1 MFAPPQPW
9 QIETREHYARPAGR
23 AIAAL
28 ERPAAGAIIA
38 AMTVETPTETPHIL
52 VVDDD
57 KRLRE
62 LLRKYLTEQ
71 GFRVTVATDAVDARR
86 KLDGLA
92 FDLLVLDIMM
102 PGESGLELTRALR
115 EKDGVPILLLTAMGE
130 PEDRIAGL
138 ETGADD
144 YLAKPFEPRE
154 LVLRIRTILRRVPPE
169 APTSRRELRFG
180 AFSFDLDRRTLRRGS
195 QEIRLTGGEAEL
207 LAALAAAPGQALSRE
222 ALGLQARLG
231 QGADAPAD
239 PAGGSRMVDVQMT
252 RLRRKIEADPRF
264 PRYLQTV
271 RGRGYMLQTD

>member
-1 MFAPPQPW
+1 V
-9 QIETREHYARPAGR
+9 
-23 AIAAL
+23 L
-28 ERPAAGAIIA
+28 ERAAAGAIIA
-38 AMTVETPTETPHIL
+38 AMTVEIPAEAPHIL

-71 GFRVTVATDAVDARR
+71 GFRVTVASDAADARR
-86 KLDGLA
+86 RLDGLA
-92 FDLLVLDIMM
+92 FDLLVVDIMM
-102 PGESGLELTRALR
+102 PGESGLELTRSLR

-169 APTSRRELRFG
+169 VSAGRRELRFG
-180 AFSFDLDRRTLRRGS
+180 AFSFDLDRRTLRRGT
-195 QEIRLTGGEAEL
+195 QEVRLTGGEAEL
-207 LAALAAAPGQALSRE
+207 LAALAATPGQALSRE
-222 ALGLQARLG
+222 ALGQ
-231 QGADAPAD
+231 QSD

-271 RGRGYMLQTD
+271 RGRGYMLQPD